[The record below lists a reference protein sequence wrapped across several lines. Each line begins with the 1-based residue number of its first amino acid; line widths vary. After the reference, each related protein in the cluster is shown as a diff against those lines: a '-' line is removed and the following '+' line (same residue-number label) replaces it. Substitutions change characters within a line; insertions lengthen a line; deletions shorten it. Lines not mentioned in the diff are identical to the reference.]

1 MDKFERY
8 FLERIKDKSFFSFN
22 FDDYKKGVELL
33 QEEGKDGPIYAFIM
47 RTHLAFLAYISNE
60 DFTYDKLL
68 NDVIETLE
76 YLSRMRTIIIGVEK

>member
-1 MDKFERY
+1 MDKFEEY
-8 FLERIKDKSFFSFN
+8 FLKKIKERTFFSFN

-47 RTHLAFLAYISNE
+47 RIHLVFLAYISNE

-68 NDVIETLE
+68 DNVIETLE